1 MKSDVKINR
10 FIEEFIKQHRY
21 LNKYDLKLI
30 IDICKL
36 ELQMKEEE
44 E

>member
-1 MKSDVKINR
+1 MR
-10 FIEEFIKQHRY
+10 FIEQFIKQHRY
-21 LNKYDLKLI
+21 LDKYDLKLI

-44 E
+44 EE